1 MTDAATLLEIW
12 EPVIGLEV
20 HVQLGTRS
28 KAFSPSAVEFGAP
41 PNELI
46 HDLLLEFFYG
56 GKDVKLQ
63 LSSLQKF
70 SQETQVL

>member
-1 MTDAATLLEIW
+1 VTDAAALLEIW

-41 PNELI
+41 PNSLTDPLVSPFLDTE
-46 HDLLLEFFYG
+46 G
-56 GKDVKLQ
+56 GRQSD
-63 LSSLQKF
+63 F
-70 SQETQVL
+70 TA